1 VPELWHSELVT
12 QFRLAGDVSSEDLP
26 AVRPVLA
33 QVVGRAAVTETSHG
47 LHVEGVMDGADVR
60 EVNRRLL
67 SALRKAGKR
76 TRLRAEWTGGG
87 QVCRFFDYV
96 PKSTR
101 AARPETYGDEQSG

>member
-1 VPELWHSELVT
+1 MTRFSLS
-12 QFRLAGDVSSEDLP
+12 GDVSSDDLA
-26 AVRPVLA
+26 AVRAVLVD
-33 QVVGRAAVTETSHG
+33 VVGDAVLTDVRGG

-67 SALRKAGKR
+67 SALRRAEKR
-76 TRLRAEWTGGG
+76 TRLRAEWIGDG

-101 AARPETYGDEQSG
+101 DVGGNPP